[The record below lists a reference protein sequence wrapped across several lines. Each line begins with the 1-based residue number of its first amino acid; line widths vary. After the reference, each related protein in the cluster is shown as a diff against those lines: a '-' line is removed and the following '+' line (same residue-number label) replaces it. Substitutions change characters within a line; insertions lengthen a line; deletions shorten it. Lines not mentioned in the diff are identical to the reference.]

1 MCYLAMSQKL
11 DSQLKVRCRKYV
23 DAGRHFMN
31 VYLVGPMFKR
41 VSMKQRLQR
50 HVSVVVERAGNR
62 GHVVVDRLVPER
74 LLGALSTECQHP
86 VYVDDAR

>member
-1 MCYLAMSQKL
+1 MQKI
-11 DSQLKVRCRKYV
+11 CRR
-23 DAGRHFMN
+23 GQTLHECLSRRSN
-31 VYLVGPMFKR
+31 VFKR
-41 VSMKQRLQR
+41 VSLMKQRLQR

-74 LLGALSTECQHP
+74 LIGALSTECQHP